1 MVFVHE
7 HFSQL
12 GSSDELL
19 EQGDGFRSAEIM
31 TASSGS
37 TKPYQ
42 HRSNT
47 TVHVCWHRN
56 TSVGREDYKK
66 ALLVFILYINY
77 VCYIFI
83 KS

>member
-1 MVFVHE
+1 M
-7 HFSQL
+7 QL

-19 EQGDGFRSAEIM
+19 EQGDGFRSSEIM

-66 ALLVFILYINY
+66 ALLVLIYCINY
-77 VCYIFI
+77 VIFLL
-83 KS
+83 KAYN

>member
-1 MVFVHE
+1 M
-7 HFSQL
+7 L

-19 EQGDGFRSAEIM
+19 EQGDCFRATEM
-31 TASSGS
+31 VTPGGGS

-56 TSVGREDYKK
+56 TSVGRDDYKK
-66 ALLVFILYINY
+66 ALLVTVPSLFIYYTFYIK
-77 VCYIFI
+77 IFSNLI
-83 KS
+83 